1 MSDTPLGDRQADG
14 TGGFGFKGLWGPFVF
29 KVLPKVLTQFPQ
41 TFRPGFSGVGSQVE
55 MIDRAPR
62 RADDLPPAGPECTYA
77 SPETIGP

>member
-1 MSDTPLGDRQADG
+1 M
-14 TGGFGFKGLWGPFVF
+14 GLWGPFKVN

-62 RADDLPPAGPECTYA
+62 RADDLPPAGPGVYLREPRNHRPLSSSFLGLYLGA
-77 SPETIGP
+77 YG